1 MSMTDHS
8 RPPPDATKS
17 PEGCAAE
24 DEKWRTVR
32 SALDSWDRTARMC
45 VIYLTLNV
53 PVEILAWLIKH

>member
-1 MSMTDHS
+1 MTKDPRS
-8 RPPPDATKS
+8 PPGAMKSSEDAKS
-17 PEGCAAE
+17 SE

-32 SALDSWDRTARMC
+32 SALDSWNRTARMC

>member
-1 MSMTDHS
+1 MTRNP
-8 RPPPDATKS
+8 RPPPEAKKPPDYRGAD
-17 PEGCAAE
+17 G

-53 PVEILAWLIKH
+53 PVEILAWLIRH

>member
-1 MSMTDHS
+1 MTKAPRS
-8 RPPPDATKS
+8 PTGAMKS
-17 PEGCAAE
+17 SENAKSSE

>member
-1 MSMTDHS
+1 MTEEA
-8 RPPPDATKS
+8 RPPPEAKKS
-17 PEGCAAE
+17 PEDRASE